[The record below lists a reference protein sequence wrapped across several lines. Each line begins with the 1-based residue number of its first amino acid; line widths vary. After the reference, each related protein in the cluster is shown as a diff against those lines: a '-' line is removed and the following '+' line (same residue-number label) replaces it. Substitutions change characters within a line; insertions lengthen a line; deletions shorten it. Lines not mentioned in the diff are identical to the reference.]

1 MLENNAVAGCSHY
14 GYWYRLLDEPVGLS
28 LDTNPT
34 YCPYK
39 QPFGVFYNNHV
50 HSSGRYG
57 VWIYAQY
64 APTPS
69 GEFNDSRPSQAIF
82 EGLTAWRNDKGM
94 EWVMSRTVQ
103 IKNAIVFDNANAGI
117 ACITAID
124 HQDFNPSYL
133 RSTFYAEN
141 GSSVI
146 DSIIIGDLGI
156 SSAPIIPVTAG
167 LIGRETI
174 FSESPRENKF
184 SFISSNVGSWS
195 LGSKRDLHQ
204 FSEQSNTSHL
214 WTDHC

>member
-1 MLENNAVAGCSHY
+1 MLENNAVAGSTHY

-39 QPFGVFYNNHV
+39 QPFGAFYNNHV

-64 APTPS
+64 APTLS
-69 GEFNDSRPSQAIF
+69 GELNDSRPMQAIF
-82 EGLTAWRNDKGM
+82 EGLTAWRNDRGI
-94 EWVMSRTVQ
+94 EWVMARTVQ
-103 IKNAIVFDNANAGI
+103 IKNAIVFENSNAGI
-117 ACITAID
+117 VCITAMD
-124 HQDFNPSYL
+124 HQDFNPSNL

-156 SSAPIIPVTAG
+156 STAPIIPVTAG
-167 LIGRETI
+167 LIGIETVFGENSREKD
-174 FSESPRENKF
+174 FV
-184 SFISSNVGSWS
+184 FISSYVGSWS
-195 LGSKRDLHQ
+195 LGAKRHVHQ
-204 FSEQSNTSHL
+204 FSE
-214 WTDHC
+214 